1 MMTDTIADMLT
12 RIRNAQTANKSSV
25 SIPYSNLKKDIAE
38 VLEEEDYIEAVEHI
52 DEGPQGEVKLKL
64 KYQNGEPVINSLE
77 KISVPG
83 RRVYKSTDELPRVK
97 NGYGIAII
105 STSQGVMTDH
115 QARKE
120 GVGGEVLCSVY

>member
-1 MMTDTIADMLT
+1 MTDTIADMLT
-12 RIRNAQTANKSSV
+12 RIRNAQTANKGSV

-52 DEGPQGEVKLKL
+52 DEGPQGEVKLEL

-83 RRVYKSTDELPRVK
+83 RRVYKSADELPRVK

-115 QARKE
+115 QAREK